1 MVNTDTI
8 KRIENNLKT
17 MKLPI
22 HRKSIRGGD
31 SIKWLIKNLA
41 FANSEHSK
49 YQETMDLLK
58 TL

>member
-1 MVNTDTI
+1 MNTDTV
-8 KRIENNLKT
+8 KLIEKNLKT

-22 HRKSIRGGD
+22 HRKTIRGGD

-41 FANSEHSK
+41 FENSEHSK
-49 YQETMDLLK
+49 FQETMDLLK

>member
-1 MVNTDTI
+1 MVNTDTV
-8 KRIENNLKT
+8 KLIEKNLKT

-22 HRKSIRGGD
+22 HRKTIRGGD

-41 FANSEHSK
+41 FENREHSK